1 MQWVSRFVNNVW
13 LFVLALCL
21 QHYPVDG
28 SQGFSHVACP
38 VIILPPSDKQLA
50 RIVTNLSAH
59 SLVNVLK

>member
-1 MQWVSRFVNNVW
+1 MEWVSRFDNNVW

-28 SQGFSHVACP
+28 SQEASPAACP
-38 VIILPPSDKQLA
+38 VIILPPSNKQPA
-50 RIVTNLSAH
+50 RIVTNLSPH